1 MSEDTPQPNGKHK
14 PKAKR
19 KFLIK
24 TFEDLD
30 GRTRAVRAARD
41 LHHGFLSDL
50 GGEDTT
56 TTAQRELCQRA
67 ACLGAAL
74 EDMEAAMLQ
83 GEEVSLSDYTT
94 MCNTQR
100 RLLSDIGL
108 ERRAKDVTPAAPTVE
123 AYLKHKRE
131 REQEASAE

>member
-1 MSEDTPQPNGKHK
+1 MSDDTPQPNGKTK

-50 GGEDTT
+50 GGADYV
-56 TTAQRELCQRA
+56 TTAQRELSQRA

-74 EDMEAAMLQ
+74 EDLEAAML
-83 GEEVSLSDYTT
+83 GGDEISLSDYTT
-94 MCNTQR
+94 MVNAQR
-100 RLLSDIGL
+100 RVLSDIGL
-108 ERRAKDVTPAAPTVE
+108 ERRAHDITARAPSVE
-123 AYLKHKRE
+123 AYLAHRK
-131 REQEASAE
+131 EAAE